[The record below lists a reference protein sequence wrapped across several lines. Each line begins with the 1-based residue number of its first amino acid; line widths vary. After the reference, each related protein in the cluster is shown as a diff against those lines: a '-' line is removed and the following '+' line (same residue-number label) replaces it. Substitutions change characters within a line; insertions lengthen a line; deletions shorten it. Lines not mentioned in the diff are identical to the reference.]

1 MDVSP
6 SAAGRQVPRTRA
18 TAATHAL
25 GAAALLLSL
34 GGIEAL
40 GSFGPA
46 PEPEPLPVPT
56 ASYIPERAPIL
67 HLRPQLDDKE
77 QQLSTFT
84 LLARLPTATSLTAPA
99 GADLRATADQEVG
112 GAKAIDGA
120 KAAAAGSRREL
131 SHSGGADPSP
141 LPRGDRS
148 GPTPD
153 CVFDCDDWESELE

>member
-1 MDVSP
+1 MRSV
-6 SAAGRQVPRTRA
+6 AAR
-18 TAATHAL
+18 HAL
-25 GAAALLLSL
+25 AWLSTVS
-34 GGIEAL
+34 AL
-40 GSFGPA
+40 GSFGPT

-120 KAAAAGSRREL
+120 NKAAAAGSRREL